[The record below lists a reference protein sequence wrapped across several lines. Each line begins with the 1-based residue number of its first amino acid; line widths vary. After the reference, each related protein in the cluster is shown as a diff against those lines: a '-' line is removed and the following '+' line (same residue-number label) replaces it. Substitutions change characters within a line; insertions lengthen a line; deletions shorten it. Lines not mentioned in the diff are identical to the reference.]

1 VTRGKIKQAQPKLVE
16 SAPRDASTILDIK
29 GNNISFIDAPKSVAV
44 EPLEVKNLANTDAL
58 PFYHGGGLLPAG
70 VNRSTR
76 VLTPTLFA
84 RPGKWGKRAMTHE
97 EVLKAKD
104 FSSADI
110 DRFDDFVVDN
120 AFYEGL
126 TPGKCLSGG
135 VKALMNGG
143 G

>member
-1 VTRGKIKQAQPKLVE
+1 MLV
-16 SAPRDASTILDIK
+16 RFW
-29 GNNISFIDAPKSVAV
+29 ISR
-44 EPLEVKNLANTDAL
+44 ETTLEVKNLAYTDTL

-76 VLTPTLFA
+76 VLTPMLFA
-84 RPGKWGKRAMTHE
+84 RQGKWGKRAMTHE

-120 AFYEGL
+120 EFYEGL
-126 TPGKCLSGG
+126 TPGKCLAEG